1 MEADHFRQAVAVLA
15 TQIAQQLQPAAH
27 RVQPLRVFLDV
38 LRSPTKIGGDILHFG
53 TQATQSRLEL
63 GERRATGECP
73 DGGRDG
79 VAGTALVGE
88 RIDRDSAQ
96 FAILHGASQLVELG
110 IQVCVLLARRNR
122 GRPQLSSL
130 EAQQVELS
138 GSRLAVATQRGKCC
152 IQLGE
157 TSTSGAQR
165 AEIGAAVAIERVA
178 LLRRRKQALVRVLA
192 VQIHEARP
200 QLGQVAHCGQA
211 AVDVRP

>member
-1 MEADHFRQAVAVLA
+1 MLQVGHSSFVALQLGQAVLDLIVEADHFRQAVAVLA
-15 TQIAQQLQPAAH
+15 TQVAQQLQPAAH

-63 GERRATGECP
+63 GERRATGKCP

-130 EAQQVELS
+130 KRSRSSSRARDLLS
-138 GSRLAVATQRGKCC
+138 PPNAASAASNSVRRARAAR
-152 IQLGE
+152 
-157 TSTSGAQR
+157 SGPR
-165 AEIGAAVAIERVA
+165 S
-178 LLRRRKQALVRVLA
+178 VR
-192 VQIHEARP
+192 Q
-200 QLGQVAHCGQA
+200 
-211 AVDVRP
+211 